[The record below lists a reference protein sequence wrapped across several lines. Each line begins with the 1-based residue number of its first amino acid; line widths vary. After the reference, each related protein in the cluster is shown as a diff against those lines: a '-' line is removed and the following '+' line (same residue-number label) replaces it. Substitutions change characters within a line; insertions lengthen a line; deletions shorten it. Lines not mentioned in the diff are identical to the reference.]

1 MDQQL
6 SGEDINMA
14 KVIEGL
20 FGLTPSQVEQ
30 KQALEQEQRA
40 TMLAGLA
47 QPEFRQLSYGM
58 SNLGYGLGKVAGEL
72 LGVQDPELTK
82 AKDMSMILT
91 EIRQTMTEE
100 DMMNP
105 NIYFPRVIKK
115 LDEKGYGVA
124 ASQIRE
130 VGADEIAKW
139 NKQKLEAEKARNT
152 LTSQGLTEIE
162 KLKRAVNRTKLA
174 LKSNP
179 DDPMLL
185 QDLADYEAA
194 IAKKLESTP
203 SLTEQIA
210 QDYVTI
216 SNPNASKTDRQ
227 NAQNRINMY
236 HSKSQLGKEGT
247 YIDSTGEIK
256 TIKGGKQW
264 NEAIA
269 DLDKTLSTYMQAHHS
284 LEVAEREILAA
295 LPLVDNESAGFV
307 AEGGLGVPGLKNAG
321 GTKAYTLNQKLEAI
335 KAIIGFSRLQQ
346 MREQS
351 KTGGALGQVAVRE
364 LEFLQAVEG
373 SLKIGQKPEELKKSL
388 MFVLEQYRQLQDDLD
403 RITNDARVKLAEE
416 YGQERPDPVSYQKAR
431 SKKAP
436 PSTPKVSTTPDV
448 DINAPQELE
457 EVQLLLDSIF
467 APKDTTP

>member
-1 MDQQL
+1 MATEQIVKSIFGPTPLEIEQANRQRVQGL
-6 SGEDINMA
+6 YSSFGQMGGE
-14 KVIEGL
+14 
-20 FGLTPSQVEQ
+20 
-30 KQALEQEQRA
+30 
-40 TMLAGLA
+40 AGL
-47 QPEFRQLSYGM
+47 GGV
-58 SNLGYGLGKVAGEL
+58 LGVGLGQLAKTVFDIK
-72 LGVQDPELTK
+72 DPELTK

-105 NIYFPRVIKK
+105 NVYFPRVIKK

-162 KLKRAVNRTKLA
+162 KLKRAVNMTKLA

-216 SNPNASKTDRQ
+216 SNPNASKTEKQ

-247 YIDSTGEIK
+247 YIAEDGSIQ

-269 DLDKTLSTYMQAHHS
+269 DLDKKLNNYVRTNHS
-284 LEVAEREILAA
+284 LEVAEREIKTAI
-295 LPLVDNESAGFV
+295 PLVNEKSAGFV
-307 AEGGLGVPGLKNAG
+307 AGGGLGVPGLATVS
-321 GTKAYTLNQKLEAI
+321 GTEAFNLNQKLDSI
-335 KAIIGFSRLQQ
+335 KAIIGFNRLQE
-346 MREQS
+346 MRELS

-373 SLKIGQKPEELKKSL
+373 SLKIGQTPEQLKKSL
-388 MFVLEQYRQLQDDLD
+388 QYVLEQYQQLQKDLE
-403 RITNDARVKLAEE
+403 RITNDARNKLAEE
-416 YGQERPDPVSYQKAR
+416 YGVQRPNPITY
-431 SKKAP
+431 
-436 PSTPKVSTTPDV
+436 STQATTDSSLPNSTSEV